1 MGIFYACDGIYRGST
16 TIYLVHP
23 EMRNLPLVNWP
34 MILVIAINDVG
45 DATKKRRYLFI
56 KDQQFESRRK
66 VDSTGYDG
74 DITGYRTYEQ
84 QWLYPEM
91 CD

>member
-45 DATKKRRYLFI
+45 DTTKKRRYNQQTSRVRIQTESGFI
-56 KDQQFESRRK
+56 
-66 VDSTGYDG
+66 
-74 DITGYRTYEQ
+74 
-84 QWLYPEM
+84 
-91 CD
+91 